1 MNRKNVLVL
10 SLLLG
15 LATTAGAQEKSR
27 IKALGEKALASLTA
41 PDKSLDST
49 YVYQSKFKWVVGTEG
64 QTIHLAAD
72 LHSDITIHD
81 FVGDHA
87 DIITGTM
94 DTGLQNQP
102 YWKWGL
108 SAGYGSAHFGY
119 GVQLGKKRSD
129 RNSYFSFG
137 LNSSFYGARIQ
148 YYKIHQY
155 PVGTLALDGLSPVNL
170 ASDYMGEMRNLTLDA
185 FYAFNRHKFVYNAV
199 YSGRSLQRR
208 SAGSWLI
215 SGKYLQ
221 GDFSLD
227 DKDPIWEQLKNL
239 QRYSTQQVSLGGG
252 YSFNWVLLHRDPGD
266 PKTAEGLRNLTV
278 NATVTPMFSFYNHI
292 QTEQNTPNGI
302 SKVRYQGQPAFSP
315 TLQGGLCYTGG
326 RVNVIVKAEYERFG
340 FQGVE
345 TEVSEEKD
353 HLRTKVK
360 TSGVF
365 YGLTFE
371 ATVNVRF

>member
-129 RNSYFSFG
+129 RFF
-137 LNSSFYGARIQ
+137 
-148 YYKIHQY
+148 
-155 PVGTLALDGLSPVNL
+155 
-170 ASDYMGEMRNLTLDA
+170 
-185 FYAFNRHKFVYNAV
+185 
-199 YSGRSLQRR
+199 
-208 SAGSWLI
+208 
-215 SGKYLQ
+215 
-221 GDFSLD
+221 
-227 DKDPIWEQLKNL
+227 
-239 QRYSTQQVSLGGG
+239 
-252 YSFNWVLLHRDPGD
+252 
-266 PKTAEGLRNLTV
+266 
-278 NATVTPMFSFYNHI
+278 
-292 QTEQNTPNGI
+292 
-302 SKVRYQGQPAFSP
+302 
-315 TLQGGLCYTGG
+315 
-326 RVNVIVKAEYERFG
+326 
-340 FQGVE
+340 
-345 TEVSEEKD
+345 
-353 HLRTKVK
+353 
-360 TSGVF
+360 
-365 YGLTFE
+365 
-371 ATVNVRF
+371 